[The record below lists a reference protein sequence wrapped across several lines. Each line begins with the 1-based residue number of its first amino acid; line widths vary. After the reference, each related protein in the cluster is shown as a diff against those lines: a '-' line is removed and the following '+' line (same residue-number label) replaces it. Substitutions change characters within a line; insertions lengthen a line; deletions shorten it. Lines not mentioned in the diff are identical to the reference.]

1 MQDAI
6 RALVDGE
13 GISPDLAASAM
24 ETIMGGDATDGQI
37 GAFLVA
43 LRNHGEAPDV
53 IAACLR
59 VMQSHAEP
67 VPVQDVV
74 DLCGTGGDGA
84 DTFNVSTAAGFVVA
98 ASGVRVAK
106 HGNRAASS
114 KCGSADLLEAMG
126 ARLDLTGAQA
136 ARVIEEC
143 GFCFLFAQ
151 RFHPA
156 MRHVGPIRGDI
167 GIRTVFNIIGPLS
180 NPANPRAQLVGVATK
195 ALGPLVAET
204 LRLRGMPRAMVVHS
218 AEGLDEI
225 STAGPSTAWVVE
237 NNAVTERIVRPSDF
251 GVPEHPSAAMAGG
264 DAIENKATLVSI
276 LSGEK
281 TPVADFV
288 VLNAAAALHVAGAA
302 SDFRAGTTMAR
313 QAIESGRARQIMDQY
328 IALTNEVANG

>member
-6 RALVDGE
+6 RALIDGE

-24 ETIMGGDATDGQI
+24 ETIMGGEATPGQM
-37 GAFLVA
+37 GAFLA
-43 LRNHGEAPDV
+43 GMRQHGETAEV
-53 IAACLR
+53 LAACLR

-67 VPVQDVV
+67 VPVQDVI
-74 DLCGTGGDGA
+74 DLCGTGGDRA

-136 ARVIEEC
+136 ARVIEET

-156 MRHVGPIRGDI
+156 MRHVGPVRREI
-167 GIRTVFNIIGPLS
+167 GIRTVFNVIGPLS
-180 NPANPRAQLVGVATK
+180 NPANPRGQLVGVGAR
-195 ALGPLVAET
+195 ALGPLVAEA
-204 LRLRGMPRAMVVHS
+204 LALRGMPSAMVVHS
-218 AEGLDEI
+218 ADGLDEI
-225 STAGPSTAWVVE
+225 SPAGHSTAWVVE
-237 NNAVTERIVRPSDF
+237 KGKVTERVLRPGDF
-251 GVPEHPSAAMAGG
+251 GVPEHPVKEILGG
-264 DAIENKATLVSI
+264 DAAQNKMTLISI
-276 LSGEK
+276 MNGEQ

-288 VLNAAAALHVAGAA
+288 VMNAAAALHVAGAA
-302 SDFRAGTTMAR
+302 PDFRTGTTMAR
-313 QAIESGRARQIMDQY
+313 LAIASGRARQVMEHY
-328 IALTNEVANG
+328 IAFSNEVAND

>member
-1 MQDAI
+1 MQGAI
-6 RALVDGE
+6 RALVDGD
-13 GISPDLAASAM
+13 GISPDAAAAAM
-24 ETIMGGDATDGQI
+24 ETIMNGEATPGQV

-43 LRNHGEAPDV
+43 MRQHGETAEV

-59 VMQSHAEP
+59 VMQAHAEP
-67 VPVQDVV
+67 VPVHDVV

-136 ARVIEEC
+136 ARVIEDC
-143 GFCFLFAQ
+143 GFCFIFAQ

-156 MRHVGPIRGDI
+156 MRHVGAVRREI

-180 NPANPRAQLVGVATK
+180 NPANPRAQLVGVGTK
-195 ALGPLVAET
+195 ALGPLVAQV
-204 LRLRGMPRAMVVHS
+204 LALRGIPRAMVVHS
-218 AEGLDEI
+218 ADGLDEI
-225 STAGPSTAWVVE
+225 SPMGSSTAWLVDKGV
-237 NNAVTERIVRPSDF
+237 VTERILRPTDF
-251 GVPEHPSAAMAGG
+251 GVPEHPLKAVAGG
-264 DAIENKATLVSI
+264 DAAQNKATLISVMN
-276 LSGEK
+276 GEK

-288 VLNAAAALHVAGAA
+288 VMNAAAALHVAGAA
-302 SDFRAGTTMAR
+302 TDFKTGTMMAR
-313 QAIESGRARQIMDQY
+313 QAIDTGRARQVMEQY
-328 IALTNEVANG
+328 IALTNEVAGA